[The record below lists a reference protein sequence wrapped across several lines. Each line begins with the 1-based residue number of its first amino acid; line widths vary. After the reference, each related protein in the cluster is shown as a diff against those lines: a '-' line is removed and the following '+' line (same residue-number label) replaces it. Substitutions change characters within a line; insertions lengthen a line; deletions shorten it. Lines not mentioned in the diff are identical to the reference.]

1 MERIHGLID
10 NLNKLKQQNA
20 SADNYLKLIENFCTE
35 LSSENNVTDRKIA
48 VIFPAFYNMRSATV
62 APPPVLIEEAAI
74 IVPETAPVTVVPP
87 PPELLFEPQVEE
99 KELFVLNVPEEEL
112 KQDIQELNRNN
123 PAAAKNKTPELQQLS
138 INDILQQ
145 QEAAREL
152 QYTLKDNGSFK
163 DLKKAIGIND
173 RYIFINELF
182 RGDETMFERSIKTI
196 NSFNIYAEAAFW
208 ISREL
213 KLKLGWNAED
223 PNVIEFDQLVKRRFS

>member
-20 SADNYLKLIENFCTE
+20 SADDYLKEIENFYAAF
-35 LSSENNVTDRKIA
+35 SSENHIADKKIA
-48 VIFPAFYNMRSATV
+48 VIFPAFYSTQPATV
-62 APPPVLIEEAAI
+62 VQVPAVIDEVVPV
-74 IVPETAPVTVVPP
+74 VVETAPVTVAPP
-87 PPELLFEPQVEE
+87 PPELLFEPQIEE
-99 KELFVLNVPEEEL
+99 KELFVLNVPEEAL

-123 PAAAKNKTPELQQLS
+123 APKNKTPELQQLS
-138 INDILQQ
+138 INDLLQQ
-145 QEAAREL
+145 QEEAREL
-152 QYTLKDNGSFK
+152 QYTLKDNGGFK

-213 KLKLGWNAED
+213 KLKLGWNADD